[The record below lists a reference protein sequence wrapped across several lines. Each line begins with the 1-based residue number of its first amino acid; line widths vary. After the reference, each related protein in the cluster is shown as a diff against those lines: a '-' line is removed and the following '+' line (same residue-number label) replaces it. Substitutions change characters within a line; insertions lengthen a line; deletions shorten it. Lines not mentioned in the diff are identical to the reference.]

1 MSDWATLFRNFIYRD
16 VAFILGGS
24 IVLASAAYCFDLW
37 DPNALREFPIFYVIL
52 FAALAYVVGYA
63 VQDFLGIF
71 RISTTATPYTP
82 RCVMRCIFWCFTRM
96 NWTNINY
103 GNSPEFEIDMD
114 RRDVP
119 PRTVQALDRIVSLKV
134 VSMCVGACLLA
145 SALFVLCHRPT
156 QWFISGMSF
165 RWSHFDIVLGL
176 VCFGFG
182 LVLIILGRLKAMQ
195 EMQFN
200 QAMRERGYLVSSQ
213 RRT

>member
-24 IVLASAAYCFDLW
+24 IVLASATYCFDLW
-37 DPNALREFPIFYVIL
+37 DPNALREFPISYVIL

-71 RISTTATPYTP
+71 RISTTATPYAP
-82 RCVMRCIFWCFTRM
+82 RCFMRCVFCCFTRR
-96 NWTNINY
+96 NWTEVSY

-119 PRTVQALDRIVSLKV
+119 PRTLQALDRIVSLKV
-134 VSMCVGACLLA
+134 VSMCVGACFLP
-145 SALFVLCHRPT
+145 SALFVFCHRPA
-156 QWFISGMSF
+156 QWLLSGMSL
-165 RWSHFDIVLGL
+165 RWSHFDIVLSL
-176 VCFGFG
+176 VCLGFG
-182 LVLIILGRLKAMQ
+182 LVLIVLGRLKAMQ

-200 QAMRERGYLVSSQ
+200 QAMRERGYLASS
-213 RRT
+213 